1 MPESDPRHLRIGI
14 VAGEESGDI
23 LAAGLMAE
31 LLKKFP
37 NAIFEGIAGPRM
49 QALGCKSLFPMDK
62 LAIIGIVEVINSL
75 ISLARIR
82 KGIINH
88 FISCRPDLVIGVDA
102 PQFNIGMEERLRSA
116 GLPTIHYVSPT
127 VWAWRQYRIKQIGRA
142 VDHML
147 VLFPFER
154 KIYEEKNIPVT
165 FVGHPLADELS
176 SEIDIDSAR
185 KALSLSRSQLVVGLL
200 PGSRKSELN
209 RHAELFVKSAQWLH
223 ARNSKIVFVVPF
235 VNQTTRQIF
244 EQAIA
249 NSDAGKLPI
258 TLIDGQSRKVME
270 ASDVLIIASGT
281 ATIEAALMR
290 RPMVI
295 TYKVSWLTALIFR
308 MFSST
313 ELYSMP
319 NNLVGYE
326 LLPELMQSRATPEA
340 IGKATEHFI
349 SHPEA
354 MEQVRLELDKMANQL
369 RQNANEKSAKAV
381 AEFIVAKQLG
391 NTA

>member
-1 MPESDPRHLRIGI
+1 MPQPDLRQLRIGI

-23 LAAGLMAE
+23 LAAGLMTE
-31 LLKKFP
+31 LLKIFP
-37 NAIFEGIAGPRM
+37 NAKFEGIAGSRM
-49 QALGCKSLFPMDK
+49 QALGCKGLFPMEK

-75 ISLARIR
+75 FSLARIR
-82 KGIINH
+82 KGLINH
-88 FISCRPDLVIGVDA
+88 FTSSPPDLVIGVDA
-102 PQFNIGMEERLRSA
+102 PQFNIGMEERLRST
-116 GLPTIHYVSPT
+116 GIPIIHYVSPT

-147 VLFPFER
+147 VLFPFE
-154 KIYEEKNIPVT
+154 KKLYEEKNIPVT

-176 SEIDIDSAR
+176 AEVDSDQSR
-185 KALSLSRSQLVVGLL
+185 RDLSISRSQVVIGLL
-200 PGSRKSELN
+200 PGSRKSELD
-209 RHAELFVKSAQWLH
+209 RHAELFVRTAQWLH

-235 VNQTTRQIF
+235 VNKTTRLIF
-244 EQAIA
+244 EQTIA
-249 NSDAGKLPI
+249 DRNAGALPI
-258 TLIDGQSRKVME
+258 TLVDGYSRKVME

-290 RPMVI
+290 KPMVI

-308 MFSST
+308 MFSAT

-326 LLPELMQSRATPEA
+326 LLPELMQDRATPEA
-340 IGKATEHFI
+340 IGKAAEYFV

-354 MEQVRLELDKMANQL
+354 MDQVRQELDRMAGQL
-369 RQNANEKSAKAV
+369 RQNANKKSAKAV
-381 AEFIVAKQLG
+381 ADFIITKQLG
-391 NTA
+391 KSV